1 MRVGTS
7 GFKGLFLGMV
17 LLSLTGP
24 LCLGAVGVNVL
35 SPLKEVGP
43 GEFVT
48 HVFAVL
54 NDGGMP
60 AVYHLEFEAPESWD
74 LLGVP
79 STLSLEPGEEGTLF
93 ATVAV
98 PPGAIAGEYAIV
110 LCATSESDPG
120 DRASASAAIL
130 VLPVNAVEILPPS
143 GGSVASGEGIIYQ
156 FTIINRG
163 NAQDTFRLEAESE
176 HGFALLLFPELL
188 SLAPQERATVE
199 ILLDVPIGTLLGRD
213 MLSVAVMSTLYSGV
227 SDEVVLFTTILPPL
241 PQAVGGTLME
251 ELPARLRFSID
262 QDMFTEE
269 LDSDLRFALSGRV
282 QEGYFSVYL
291 RASPIFGP
299 DPLEVDSFSMQYRRT
314 PAAYIIGGT
323 SKKLTDLL
331 SLSCQGGSVEIDSK
345 DYGLMLIGGGS
356 GDETRVGGRLALGP
370 EEANVGIA
378 YMERKDETDQRAV
391 WSLTA
396 ETEPLEDWSL
406 RMEGALGIHNE
417 LTSHAFFF
425 SSKIDTTSYVLS
437 AEALSVGTYFPGLH
451 ADEAGIS
458 LSQRFSHEDLSL
470 YASLSHGWNN
480 VIHDPL
486 SLTTITDELGLNLNC
501 TPSEGWPTIAT
512 TVGLTWKRSDDLT
525 LKNGIDRLLSV
536 ALSKTH
542 EVFPY
547 SFSAKLTDKI
557 DHVAGTHFRTLT
569 LGEDVGLSIED
580 SDLFLK
586 LTQEKTTDYL
596 TGDLLTGGTTVS
608 LRFNLRSALHSAR
621 ITLDN
626 DEDEFDLS
634 LDLDMR
640 IMEDLHVLFD
650 GKIGWDRGDATAASF
665 SWGVSFDLRFDL
677 PIPFLV
683 TRGRIEGR
691 AFIDWD
697 GDGCFSAGDHG
708 VGRIVV
714 ATEQSEV
721 STDESG
727 HFRFPPLAPGTYTLE
742 LQQLPPDAT
751 KVSPVRIDLEAGE
764 TIWVDLPLAPVV
776 LVSGLL
782 FDDADKSGTFTEEES
797 GFAQVRV
804 VLTDEEGIVA
814 EAYTNIQGQFDIPG
828 VPPGQYTVAIDH
840 ATLPAR
846 FVFTTAEELTLEV
859 GAESPPPVLFGG
871 YIKPRPV
878 VITFQPPTADFTYL
892 PEHPKVG
899 EPIEFDASD
908 SFGFDGEVVSYEW
921 DFDEDGLPDA
931 TGINVQYTFTSP
943 GSYDVTLTI
952 TDDAGNS
959 DSIIYTVGI
968 E

>member
-17 LLSLTGP
+17 LLSLTGS

-54 NDGGMP
+54 NDGEMP
-60 AVYHLEFEAPESWD
+60 AVYHLEFEAPESWG

-213 MLSVAVMSTLYSGV
+213 MLSVAVMSTPYSGV
-227 SDEVVLFTTILPPL
+227 SDEVVLFTTILPPP

-262 QDMFTEE
+262 QDIFTEE

-370 EEANVGIA
+370 EEANVG
-378 YMERKDETDQRAV
+378 
-391 WSLTA
+391 
-396 ETEPLEDWSL
+396 
-406 RMEGALGIHNE
+406 
-417 LTSHAFFF
+417 
-425 SSKIDTTSYVLS
+425 
-437 AEALSVGTYFPGLH
+437 
-451 ADEAGIS
+451 
-458 LSQRFSHEDLSL
+458 
-470 YASLSHGWNN
+470 
-480 VIHDPL
+480 
-486 SLTTITDELGLNLNC
+486 
-501 TPSEGWPTIAT
+501 
-512 TVGLTWKRSDDLT
+512 
-525 LKNGIDRLLSV
+525 
-536 ALSKTH
+536 
-542 EVFPY
+542 
-547 SFSAKLTDKI
+547 
-557 DHVAGTHFRTLT
+557 
-569 LGEDVGLSIED
+569 
-580 SDLFLK
+580 
-586 LTQEKTTDYL
+586 
-596 TGDLLTGGTTVS
+596 
-608 LRFNLRSALHSAR
+608 
-621 ITLDN
+621 
-626 DEDEFDLS
+626 
-634 LDLDMR
+634 
-640 IMEDLHVLFD
+640 
-650 GKIGWDRGDATAASF
+650 
-665 SWGVSFDLRFDL
+665 
-677 PIPFLV
+677 
-683 TRGRIEGR
+683 
-691 AFIDWD
+691 
-697 GDGCFSAGDHG
+697 
-708 VGRIVV
+708 
-714 ATEQSEV
+714 
-721 STDESG
+721 
-727 HFRFPPLAPGTYTLE
+727 
-742 LQQLPPDAT
+742 
-751 KVSPVRIDLEAGE
+751 
-764 TIWVDLPLAPVV
+764 
-776 LVSGLL
+776 
-782 FDDADKSGTFTEEES
+782 
-797 GFAQVRV
+797 
-804 VLTDEEGIVA
+804 
-814 EAYTNIQGQFDIPG
+814 
-828 VPPGQYTVAIDH
+828 
-840 ATLPAR
+840 
-846 FVFTTAEELTLEV
+846 
-859 GAESPPPVLFGG
+859 
-871 YIKPRPV
+871 
-878 VITFQPPTADFTYL
+878 
-892 PEHPKVG
+892 
-899 EPIEFDASD
+899 
-908 SFGFDGEVVSYEW
+908 
-921 DFDEDGLPDA
+921 
-931 TGINVQYTFTSP
+931 
-943 GSYDVTLTI
+943 
-952 TDDAGNS
+952 
-959 DSIIYTVGI
+959 
-968 E
+968 